1 MRTKKQIEKMMIGML
16 LGGGCLLSSCHSVYM
31 SAEDRLQGDYQEAVA
46 EVELET
52 VEELTAFAY
61 SDVSVI
67 PYTVENIAR
76 GFTDLSDEEIEKYKV
91 CDEHDQKSLTVPEE
105 NTKIQLGFGDIYFYF
120 YAIDSEDALRY
131 LNITQPE
138 NHERRFLLS
147 ELAER
152 FPKKDLAQLS
162 REEAIKICDQAI
174 ADAKIPAVFENAFAM
189 DYETLCKLQEDASK
203 QYGEGFYCA
212 PGSEYIEGSDPWNGT
227 WNVKQW
233 TKEQEAYYVVYKQ
246 LLDGKRF
253 YSPTYPWIELFV
265 NADGQIFYAQ
275 SGRPALDLSQAKKE
289 EQKIISAQEAY
300 SMGAAILQKQKLNQS
315 KILSVKLCYSHKK
328 HISVEEEN
336 EKAVGA
342 SASIIPCW
350 EICFGTNVSG
360 TNVNDYLYL
369 DAVTGLEVQDGI
381 Y

>member
-76 GFTDLSDEEIEKYKV
+76 GFTDLS
-91 CDEHDQKSLTVPEE
+91 DQKSLTVPEE

-189 DYETLCKLQEDASK
+189 DYETLC
-203 QYGEGFYCA
+203 
-212 PGSEYIEGSDPWNGT
+212 
-227 WNVKQW
+227 
-233 TKEQEAYYVVYKQ
+233 
-246 LLDGKRF
+246 
-253 YSPTYPWIELFV
+253 
-265 NADGQIFYAQ
+265 
-275 SGRPALDLSQAKKE
+275 
-289 EQKIISAQEAY
+289 
-300 SMGAAILQKQKLNQS
+300 
-315 KILSVKLCYSHKK
+315 
-328 HISVEEEN
+328 
-336 EKAVGA
+336 
-342 SASIIPCW
+342 
-350 EICFGTNVSG
+350 
-360 TNVNDYLYL
+360 
-369 DAVTGLEVQDGI
+369 
-381 Y
+381 

>member
-1 MRTKKQIEKMMIGML
+1 M
-16 LGGGCLLSSCHSVYM
+16 
-31 SAEDRLQGDYQEAVA
+31 
-46 EVELET
+46 
-52 VEELTAFAY
+52 EELTAFAY
-61 SDVSVI
+61 NDVSVI

-203 QYGEGFYCA
+203 QYGEGFYCE

-233 TKEQEAYYVVYKQ
+233 TKEQEASYVVYKQ
-246 LLDGKRF
+246 QLDEKRF
-253 YSPTYPWIELFV
+253 YSPTFPWIELFV
-265 NADGQIFYAQ
+265 NADGQIFYAN
-275 SGRPALDLSQAKKE
+275 SGMPALDLSQAKKE

-328 HISVEEEN
+328 YINVEEEN

-350 EICFGTNVSG
+350 EICFGTDVSG
-360 TNVNDYLYL
+360 TNVKDYLYL
-369 DAVTGLEVQDGI
+369 DAVTGLEVQNGI

>member
-212 PGSEYIEGSDPWNGT
+212 PGSEYIEGSDPCT

-246 LLDGKRF
+246 QLDEKRF

>member
-1 MRTKKQIEKMMIGML
+1 MRTKKLIEKMMIGIL
-16 LGGGCLLSSCHSVYM
+16 LGGGCLLSSCHSIYM

-61 SDVSVI
+61 NDVSVI

-120 YAIDSEDALRY
+120 YTIDSDDALRY

-138 NHERRFLLS
+138 YHERRFWLS

-152 FPKKDLAQLS
+152 FPKKDLDQLS

-174 ADAKIPAVFENAFAM
+174 ADAEIPAVFENAFAM
-189 DYETLCKLQEDASK
+189 DYETMCKLQEDASK

-246 LLDGKRF
+246 QLDGKRF

-265 NADGQIFYAQ
+265 NAYGQIFYAQ

-342 SASIIPCW
+342 SAFIIPCW